1 MGTFDSFDKIILRQL
16 QKDSSISNLD
26 LSKMIGLSASACLAR
41 TKNLKELGVIK
52 QFTTLVD
59 EKKLGMETIAF
70 IMVVLSPLT
79 RETANFFLER
89 INEIPQVLECY
100 AITGNRDYLL
110 KIIAKDMTTYKD
122 FVIDSLMA
130 IPGVS
135 RVESN
140 IVINTEKR
148 TLSIPIDEE

>member
-1 MGTFDSFDKIILRQL
+1 MTLDSYDKAILSAL

-26 LSKMIGLSASACLAR
+26 LSKLIGLSASACLTR

-52 QFTTLVD
+52 QFTTIVD
-59 EKKLGMETIAF
+59 EKKLGMETLAF
-70 IMVVLSPLT
+70 IMVILSPLS

-89 INEIPQVLECY
+89 INKLPQVLECY
-100 AITGNRDYLL
+100 AITGNRDYIL
-110 KIIAKDMTTYKD
+110 KIVAKDIQTYKD

-135 RVESN
+135 RVETS
-140 IVINTEKR
+140 IVISTEKR
-148 TLSIPIDEE
+148 TVSIPIEEE

>member
-1 MGTFDSFDKIILRQL
+1 MRLDSYDRAILSAL

-26 LSKMIGLSASACLAR
+26 LSKLIGLSTSACLTR

-52 QFTTLVD
+52 QFTTIVD
-59 EKKLGMETIAF
+59 ERKLGMETIAF
-70 IMVVLSPLT
+70 IMVILSPLN
-79 RETANFFLER
+79 RETADFFLEQ
-89 INEIPQVLECY
+89 INKLPQVLECY
-100 AITGNRDYLL
+100 SITGNKDYLL
-110 KIIAKDMTTYKD
+110 KIVAKDMPTYKD

-135 RVESN
+135 RVETS

-148 TLSIPIDEE
+148 TLSIPTEE

>member
-1 MGTFDSFDKIILRQL
+1 MTFDSYDKAILREL

-26 LSKMIGLSASACLAR
+26 LSKMIGLSTSACLTR

-52 QFTTLVD
+52 QFTTIVD

-79 RETANFFLER
+79 RETVDFFLEQ

-110 KIIAKDMTTYKD
+110 KIVAKDMPAYKD

-135 RVESN
+135 RVEAS